1 MMLCRNCGA
10 EYEDYLYK
18 CPYCEAENIE
28 ATHKKQRDYVNK
40 YRNKGNFFAMLPNLL
55 VQRTGSA
62 MKSAAKM
69 IGVVFVVLLIVG
81 GIGSYVYSS
90 TAVTRMEKRVE
101 KLENYYQAGDYEGL
115 KEYYYSLDGAYGGN
129 YEKYSRTV
137 DAYYRVNSKIQM
149 LKDWNDVSYIT
160 LFSIEEIERGFG
172 GLILL
177 ITDLR
182 EMEASGYPYGEG
194 EAVSKFKMEL
204 DKAIEQYLPMSEE
217 EIDAAIERMRKDWN
231 CDLTEEASLL
241 YERLIGDT
249 QDEMH

>member
-1 MMLCRNCGA
+1 MICRNCAA

-40 YRNKGNFFAMLPNLL
+40 YRNKGNFFAILPNLL
-55 VQRTGSA
+55 VQRTGKA
-62 MKSAAKM
+62 MKSAAII
-69 IGVVFVVLLIVG
+69 IGAVFVVLLLVG
-81 GIGSYVYSS
+81 GICSYIYST
-90 TAVTRMEKRVE
+90 TAVARMEKRVE
-101 KLENYYQAGDYEGL
+101 KLENYYQAEDYEGL

-149 LKDWNDVSYIT
+149 LKDWNDDSYIT
-160 LFSIEEIERGFG
+160 LFSMEEIERGFG

-177 ITDLR
+177 ISDLR
-182 EMEASGYPYGEG
+182 EMEEAEYPYGEG
-194 EAVSKFKMEL
+194 EAVSKFKAELEEAMEL
-204 DKAIEQYLPMSEE
+204 YLPMSEE
-217 EIDAAIERMRKDWN
+217 EISAAIERMREDWN
-231 CDLTEEASLL
+231 CDLTEEAKLL
-241 YERLIGDT
+241 YERLTGDI